1 MLETLETARGL
12 TLLVLGLAALALE
25 ICALVDS
32 QRYPQ
37 QAYAAAGKL
46 TKTWWTVILG
56 VAAAVGFV
64 TLEQVLGIGI
74 LGVVAAA
81 VYMVDVRPAVRAV
94 TPRKNR
100 GKGGGR
106 GGSGPYGA
114 W

>member
-12 TLLVLGLAALALE
+12 TLLVLGVAALALE
-25 ICALVDS
+25 LFALVDS

-37 QAYAAAGKL
+37 QAYASAGKL

-64 TLEQVLGIGI
+64 TLDRVLGIG
-74 LGVVAAA
+74 LMGVVAAA
-81 VYMVDVRPAVRAV
+81 VYMVDVRPAVRSM

-100 GKGGGR
+100 GGR
-106 GGSGPYGA
+106 NKGGSGPYGA